1 MRGEY
6 SHVIDAKG
14 RLFIPAKFREEL
26 GYTFVITKGLSHCLS
41 VYPMEEWEQFEQ
53 KINALPTKQ
62 ARSLQLFFI
71 ASAQDCELDAQGR
84 VLIPQKLRDYAGL
97 SKNTVIA
104 GMTDH
109 IEIWDENE
117 WNAMDLTP
125 ESIAGIMEQAGI

>member
-41 VYPMEEWEQFEQ
+41 VYPMEEWERFEQ

-84 VLIPQKLRDYAGL
+84 VLVPQKLRDYAGL